1 MGKAG
6 TQVAKA
12 YDYLTMLNGLLRDP
26 VTRAITPLA
35 NALLRVGISPGVVTS
50 AGAAGAVIASAAL
63 IPSGHLFAAS
73 LIISVF
79 ALSDLLDGTM
89 ARISGR
95 ASDWG
100 AFLDSNLDRVTDA
113 AIFGALIIYYSTRS
127 HLFLVLS
134 LISLA
139 AGFLVS
145 YAKARAESLGY
156 KCSGGLMERAE
167 RLIIVL
173 TVVGLT
179 GLGIPY
185 VAGIGLWLLA
195 IGSVFTFAQRL
206 RQVNIEGRTK

>member
-1 MGKAG
+1 
-6 TQVAKA
+6 
-12 YDYLTMLNGLLRDP
+12 MLNGLLRAP
-26 VTRAITPLA
+26 VTRAIAPLA
-35 NALLRVGISPGVVTS
+35 KALLRVGISPGAVTS

-73 LIISVF
+73 LTVGAF

-95 ASDWG
+95 ASNWG

-113 AIFGALIIYYSTRS
+113 AVFSSLTIYYSTRS
-127 HLFLVLS
+127 HLFMILS
-134 LISLA
+134 LLSLVG
-139 AGFLVS
+139 GFLVS

-156 KCSGGLMERAE
+156 TCSGGLMERAE

-173 TVVGLT
+173 VAVGLT
-179 GLGIPY
+179 GLGVPY

-195 IGSVFTFAQRL
+195 VGSAFTFGQRL
-206 RQVNIEGRTK
+206 RQVNVEGRAK

>member
-1 MGKAG
+1 M
-6 TQVAKA
+6 VKA
-12 YDYLTMLNGLLRDP
+12 YDYLTMLNGILRDP

-35 NALLRVGISPGVVTS
+35 KALLRVGISPGVVTT
-50 AGAAGAVIASAAL
+50 AGATGAVVASCAL
-63 IPSGHLFAAS
+63 IPTGHFFAAS
-73 LIISVF
+73 LIVGAF

-95 ASDWG
+95 TSEWG

-113 AIFGALIIYYSTRS
+113 AIFGSLVIYYSTRN

-134 LISLA
+134 LVSLV

-145 YAKARAESLGY
+145 YAKARAESLRL

-173 TVVGLT
+173 VAVGLA
-179 GLGIPY
+179 GLGVPY
-185 VAGIGLWLLA
+185 VVGIGLWALA
-195 IGSVFTFAQRL
+195 IGSLFTFVQRL
-206 RQVNIEGRTK
+206 RQVHFEGRAK